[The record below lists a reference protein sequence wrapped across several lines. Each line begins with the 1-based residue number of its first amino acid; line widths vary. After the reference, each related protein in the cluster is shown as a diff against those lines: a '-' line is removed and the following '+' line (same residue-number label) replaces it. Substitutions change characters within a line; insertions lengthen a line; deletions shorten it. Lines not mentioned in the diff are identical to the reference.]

1 MDLVNR
7 KAIVTGGGGTLGGAI
22 ACNFAKEGA
31 DVAIIDI
38 NLPAAEKKARE
49 IEQLG
54 RKALA
59 LPSDISKEADVKNM
73 VKTTL
78 ETFGKIDIL
87 VNCAGISKSSDI
99 QDLSL
104 DDWNATISVNLTGTF
119 LCCREVIDHMIAN
132 EYGKII
138 NIASVSGLTGRKV
151 GVEYSASKTGV
162 LGITRTLALQV
173 AKNGINVNAVA
184 PALIV
189 TPLHETWSQENLDK
203 LLASCPFKRGGKPQD
218 VADIVTFLASDKAGW
233 ITGEVVALTGGAFMG

>member
-1 MDLVNR
+1 MLLNNR
-7 KAIVTGGGGTLGGAI
+7 KAIVTGGGGTLGGQI
-22 ACNFAKEGA
+22 ALDFAKEGA
-31 DVAIIDI
+31 DVAIVDI
-38 NLPAAEKKARE
+38 NLLAAEKKVRE
-49 IEQLG
+49 IEKLG
-54 RKALA
+54 RKAIA
-59 LPSDISKEADVKNM
+59 LQSDISNEADVKNM

-138 NIASVSGLTGRKV
+138 NIASLSGLTGRKV

-189 TPLHETWSQENLDK
+189 TPLHETWSKENLDK
-203 LLASCPFKRGGKPQD
+203 LLATCPFKRGGKPQD
-218 VADIVTFLASDKAGW
+218 VADTVTFLASDKAGW
-233 ITGEVVALTGGAFMG
+233 ITGEVVTLTGGAFMG